1 MVPCYEGV
9 GFDACGGMR
18 KDLRFPEWG
27 WRLQAIFS
35 PSSDRVRNLRTDF
48 LKTPSCSLGSLLGLC
63 MGHKRNSGCGGDDT
77 GTVVITKRSGMA
89 TGTAWLAE
97 ILIESRVSK
106 NAGGRPRVSTGAFD
120 RRFMGLA
127 L

>member
-1 MVPCYEGV
+1 VCHVPGPRGNSLGY
-9 GFDACGGMR
+9 F
-18 KDLRFPEWG
+18 FTEWG
-27 WRLQAIFS
+27 WRLQAIFL
-35 PSSDRVRNLRTDF
+35 PSSDRVRNLSTDF
-48 LKTPSCSLGSLLGLC
+48 LKTSPCSLESLLGLC
-63 MGHKRNSGCGGDDT
+63 MGHKRSSSCDGDDT
-77 GTVVITKRSGMA
+77 GTVVTTKGSKMA

-106 NAGGRPRVSTGAFD
+106 NPGGRPRVSTGAFD